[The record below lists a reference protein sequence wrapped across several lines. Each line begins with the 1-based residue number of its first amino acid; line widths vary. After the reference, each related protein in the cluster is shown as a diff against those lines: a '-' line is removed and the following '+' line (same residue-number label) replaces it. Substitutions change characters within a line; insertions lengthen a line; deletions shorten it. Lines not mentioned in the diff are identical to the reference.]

1 MDHSS
6 LSFSSLILVFSV
18 EVHEIIEVK
27 SSFLSIKDQEE
38 VLREVE
44 PNWPR
49 QPSTKNS
56 FVDFA
61 TL

>member
-1 MDHSS
+1 MDHST

-27 SSFLSIKDQEE
+27 SSFLCIKDQE

>member
-6 LSFSSLILVFSV
+6 LGFSSLILVFSV
-18 EVHEIIEVK
+18 EVHEIIGVK
-27 SSFLSIKDQEE
+27 SSFLSIKDQE